1 MSRANRLMEMYQA
14 MLAALGPSGW
24 WPGETAFE
32 VALGAV
38 LTQNTSWANVEK
50 AVAVLRAHDLLTPA
64 AMLDIS
70 ETTLAEA
77 IRPAGYYRLKAG
89 RLANLLRFLR
99 AEAEEFGR
107 GSADLRDPAL
117 PMLRSRSARDLRER
131 LLAVRGIGPETADS
145 ILLYAL
151 GLPVFVV
158 DAYTARIAL
167 RHGLASEDAG
177 YGELQELFTD
187 ALPEDAALFNE
198 YHALLV
204 RVGHTW
210 CRKKEPKCRDCPL
223 AIFLV

>member
-1 MSRANRLMEMYQA
+1 MSRANRFMDMYQA
-14 MLAALGPSGW
+14 MLTALGPSGW

-32 VALGAV
+32 VAVGAV

-50 AVAVLRAHDLLTPA
+50 AIAVLRAHDLLTPA
-64 AMLDIS
+64 AMLDVS
-70 ETTLAEA
+70 EAVLAEV

-89 RLANLLRFLR
+89 RLASLLRFLR
-99 AEAEEFGR
+99 DEAEEYGH
-107 GSADLRDPAL
+107 GAVDLHDPAL
-117 PMLRSRSARDLRER
+117 PMLRDRSARELRER

-158 DAYTARIAL
+158 DAYTARVAL
-167 RHGLASEDAG
+167 RHGLASEDMG
-177 YGELQELFTD
+177 YHELQEIFSD

-204 RVGHTW
+204 RVGNKW
-210 CRKKEPKCRDCPL
+210 CRKKEPLCRDCPL
-223 AIFLV
+223 AIFLD

>member
-1 MSRANRLMEMYQA
+1 MSRASRLMDMYEA
-14 MLAALGPSGW
+14 MLEALGPSGW

-32 VALGAV
+32 VAVGAI
-38 LTQNTSWANVEK
+38 LTQNTSWSNVEK
-50 AVAVLRAHDLLTPA
+50 AVANLRMAGLLTPA
-64 AMLDIS
+64 AMLGIS
-70 ETTLAEA
+70 EAELAER

-99 AEAEEFGR
+99 HEAEER
-107 GSADLRDPAL
+107 GGAADLEDPDL
-117 PMLRSRSARDLRER
+117 PMLRGRGVHDLRER
-131 LLAVRGIGPETADS
+131 LLSVRGIGPETADS

-167 RHGLASEDAG
+167 RHGLASEEAD
-177 YGELQELFTD
+177 YHELQDAFAS

-198 YHALLV
+198 LHALIV

-210 CRKKEPKCRDCPL
+210 CRKKEPKCQDCPL
-223 AIFLV
+223 APFLR